1 MSSQGPLTRKGW
13 RHWAKVLG
21 PGILFASTCIGV
33 SHLVQSTRAGAVAGF
48 GLTWAILAANAAK
61 YPFFEFGSRY
71 ASATGQSLIEGY
83 KSLGRG
89 ASWLYLMLSLGTCF
103 FVTAAVG
110 MVTAAFLDA
119 LMGISAFAEKPATPY
134 VAVVLFLGTTLLLL
148 WGKYATL
155 DRLIKALAAVL
166 VVSTVCA
173 VCLTLGRPPQA
184 LPRAEWATWDWTTP
198 AGAAFLIALMGW
210 MPTAVDLSPW
220 NSIWTLERT
229 RSTGYKPSLKET
241 LKEFNLG
248 YLLSA
253 ILALGF
259 LALGTLLLHRTGATL
274 PDGSAGFAAGI
285 VQLYA
290 DSIGAWS
297 APLMGAAAFSAMLG
311 TCIAVMDGYARSLN
325 RAFAAAMNTTPRD
338 AHHRRALV
346 LVAAGGLCLVLGYS
360 GQIKLLVDI
369 ATTLSF
375 LVAPVIAFWNLRLV
389 TRSDFPEDAQPS
401 GFLQT
406 WAWAG
411 IAFLSAFTFWFLW
424 IKVTS

>member
-1 MSSQGPLTRKGW
+1 MSAALSSKRACKRDETRIKTRNDNQKEKLNHHTPIAGSKGV
-13 RHWAKVLG
+13 R
-21 PGILFASTCIGV
+21 GV
-33 SHLVQSTRAGAVAGF
+33 
-48 GLTWAILAANAAK
+48 
-61 YPFFEFGSRY
+61 
-71 ASATGQSLIEGY
+71 
-83 KSLGRG
+83 
-89 ASWLYLMLSLGTCF
+89 
-103 FVTAAVG
+103 
-110 MVTAAFLDA
+110 
-119 LMGISAFAEKPATPY
+119 
-134 VAVVLFLGTTLLLL
+134 LGTTLLLL

-184 LPRAEWATWDWTTP
+184 LPKAEWATWDWTTP

-210 MPTAVDLSPW
+210 MPTAVDLSTW

-338 AHHRRALV
+338 EHHRRALV

-369 ATTLSF
+369 ATTLSV

-411 IAFLSAFTFWFLW
+411 IAFLSAFTLWFLW